1 MLEIFS
7 CDGIFEV
14 EQKSWMIYEDVVTK
28 SDFSIATI
36 SYFMQLMRIMIPN
49 FYQNIVDISIAAP

>member
-1 MLEIFS
+1 MLKIFS